1 MRKPWIV
8 LAVVGCV
15 LLGGALTL
23 SAEQPYLNA
32 DYFKKQTARLKAYV
46 DAYEA
51 VEKTAAAAKAKAQP
65 DTADQIKIDE
75 QVAAVKRR
83 VKETQDAMAEIEGNL
98 ARDGKATDQLDRFI
112 EEGLR
117 AKGLTAQA
125 QEFRSTG
132 GMRPLLRTR
141 TRLDADTDNDMKSI
155 LAAIRRRSPIASL
168 LEGLGLV
175 VPVEARVYYVR
186 VKLAYCI
193 TTFYTVCQ
201 K

>member
-1 MRKPWIV
+1 MRNPWTVSAIV
-8 LAVVGCV
+8 GLVV
-15 LLGGALTL
+15 LGGALTVG
-23 SAEQPYLNA
+23 ADQPYLNP
-32 DYFKKQTARLKAYV
+32 DYFQKQAARIKAYV

-51 VEKTAAAAKAKAQP
+51 VEKTAAAANAKAQP
-65 DTADQIKIDE
+65 STADQVKIDE

-117 AKGLTAQA
+117 SKGLTAQA
-125 QEFRSTG
+125 QEFRSIG

-141 TRLDADTDNDMKSI
+141 TRLDADTDSDMKTIS
-155 LAAIRRRSPIASL
+155 AAARRRSPLASL
-168 LEGLGLV
+168 LEGVGLV
-175 VPVEARVYYVR
+175 AVVDARVFYVR
-186 VKLAYCI
+186 AKLTNCVTSWYLDCR
-193 TTFYTVCQ
+193 

>member
-1 MRKPWIV
+1 MRKPWTV
-8 LAVVGCV
+8 SAVVGAV
-15 LLGGALTL
+15 LVGGALTL
-23 SAEQPYLNA
+23 TAGQPYLSA
-32 DYFKKQTARLKAYV
+32 DYFKNQTVRLKAYV

-51 VEKTAAAAKAKAQP
+51 VEKTAAGAKAKPRP
-65 DTADQIKIDE
+65 DPADQIKIDE

-98 ARDGKATDQLDRFI
+98 ARDGKATPELDRFI

-125 QEFRSTG
+125 QEFRSNG

-141 TRLDADTDNDMKSI
+141 NRLDTDTDSEMTTIS
-155 LAAIRRRSPIASL
+155 AAARRRSPAPSL
-168 LEGLGLV
+168 LETLGLV
-175 VPVEARVYYVR
+175 VPVEARVYR
-186 VKLAYCI
+186 VAAKLTYCI
-193 TTFYTVCQ
+193 ITFYADCR